1 MSAFRHFGVSPFLN
15 RHGGPNVEDM
25 RRDAELLAAL
35 IQAEPWVID
44 RMDGKVRQIIVKTL
58 VAWTGK
64 SEQTIS
70 QYRTGQ
76 SNIPVEFWRS
86 ILDHHLDHRIVA
98 LLIPI
103 DVRIDLT
110 IDPVNEPASP
120 AEFFR
125 KAVEAEG
132 EHHEQ
137 MKQVANLLADGRIDE
152 LDRDTV
158 VAYECAFHQHR
169 LTDAALYRAIVNT
182 YNRKREKA
190 TAR

>member
-1 MSAFRHFGVSPFLN
+1 MC
-15 RHGGPNVEDM
+15 DM
-25 RRDAELLAAL
+25 RRDAELLSEMLNDAGFVL
-35 IQAEPWVID
+35 D
-44 RMDGKVRQIIVKTL
+44 RVDGACRPFTVKLL

-70 QYRTGQ
+70 QYRNGG

-86 ILDHHLDHRIVA
+86 ILQHHLDHRIVS
-98 LLIPI
+98 LLVPL
-103 DVRIDLT
+103 DVRYDLT
-110 IDPVNEPASP
+110 IDSVKEPASR

-132 EHHEQ
+132 QHHQQ
-137 MKQVANLLADGRIDE
+137 MVYIADMLADNRIDE

-158 VAYECAFHQHR
+158 VAYEAAFHQHR
-169 LTDAALYRAIVNT
+169 ITDAALYRAILNT

-190 TAR
+190 AAR

>member
-1 MSAFRHFGVSPFLN
+1 
-15 RHGGPNVEDM
+15 M
-25 RRDAELLAAL
+25 RRDAELLSEML
-35 IQAEPWVID
+35 NDPGFVLD
-44 RMDGKVRQIIVKTL
+44 RVDGRLRPFIVKTL
-58 VAWTGK
+58 VLWTGK

-70 QYRTGQ
+70 QYRNGQ
-76 SNIPVEFWRS
+76 TNIPIEFWRS
-86 ILDHHLDHRIVA
+86 ILDHHLDHRIVC

-103 DVRIDLT
+103 DVRYDLT
-110 IDPVNEPASP
+110 IDTAHDPASP

-158 VAYECAFHQHR
+158 VAYEAAFHLHR
-169 LTDAALYRAIVNT
+169 ITDAALYRAIINT

-190 TAR
+190 SIR

>member
-1 MSAFRHFGVSPFLN
+1 MC
-15 RHGGPNVEDM
+15 DM
-25 RRDAELLAAL
+25 RRDAELLSL
-35 IQAEPWVID
+35 LLQCEPWVLD
-44 RMDGKVRQIIVKTL
+44 RMDGKARQFIVKTL

-70 QYRTGQ
+70 QYRNGT

-86 ILDHHLDHRIVA
+86 ILDHHLDPRIVH
-98 LLIPI
+98 LLIPL

-110 IDPVNEPASP
+110 IDTADEPASP
-120 AEFFR
+120 PEFFR
-125 KAVEAEG
+125 AAVQAEG

-137 MKQVANLLADGRIDE
+137 MKLICELLADGRIDE
-152 LDRDTV
+152 LDRETV
-158 VAYECAFHQHR
+158 VAYEAAFHQHR

-190 TAR
+190 AAR